1 MKWRLR
7 TIAVFLLGGAVIN
20 IAVAWGCALSSRLDY
35 GDLVGRTC
43 TSSLTSPAWHFTAYQ
58 KPGYRSVTVGYIPR
72 NVDWAVPE
80 GEPRLALRELVP
92 PSWLERI
99 DGPGLGLKIHTA
111 RFDTYG
117 WPARSLLSG
126 CLIIL
131 DDTWTATYFFGSIP
145 LAPFPPDPDYAEWY
159 FEPRSLPVRPM
170 WSAFLVNVAFYAG
183 FLWLG
188 VQGPLMVFRFARQ
201 RKRRK
206 AGACP
211 ACGYPRGQS
220 PVCTECGAALP
231 REAYGKVY

>member
-7 TIAVFLLGGAVIN
+7 TIAVFLLFGAVIN
-20 IAVAWGCALSSRLDY
+20 VAVAWGCASSSRLDY

-58 KPGYRSVTVGYIPR
+58 KPGYRSVLVGYIPR
-72 NVDWAVPE
+72 NVEWAVPE
-80 GEPRLALRELVP
+80 GEPFLALGELVP
-92 PSWLERI
+92 STWLERI
-99 DGPGLGLKIHTA
+99 DGPGLGLNIHTA

-131 DDTWTATYFFGSIP
+131 EDQWTATYFFGSIP
-145 LAPFPPDPDYAEWY
+145 IAPVPSNPDYPWY
-159 FEPRSLPVRPM
+159 FEPRALPVRPM

-188 VQGPLMVFRFARQ
+188 IRGPSTVFRFARE
-201 RKRRK
+201 RTRRK
-206 AGACP
+206 AGTCP

-220 PVCTECGAALP
+220 PVCTECGEVLR
-231 REAYGKVY
+231 REA